1 MADSNVINIEWG
13 DMRRWVSIQVL
24 PETKAQKQL
33 YFFTKTII
41 GFQKSTYFSQEAIQ
55 LLSVCAIVTDSTLVI
70 H

>member
-55 LLSVCAIVTDSTLVI
+55 LR
-70 H
+70 